1 MLSLPYTIN
10 AFKGRKPFLLR
21 YSVSPVRLAV
31 GILTAWDI
39 FMKRI
44 DLFYDSSNK
53 GRGKVT
59 PGAVPRVQ
67 GHADNGSGFKT
78 PPLLCNRA

>member
-10 AFKGRKPFLLR
+10 AFKGRKPLLLR

-31 GILTAWDI
+31 GILKAWDI

-53 GRGKVT
+53 SRGKVT
-59 PGAVPRVQ
+59 PVAVPKVQ
-67 GHADNGSGFKT
+67 GQEDKGAG
-78 PPLLCNRA
+78 